1 MKYSYKTK
9 IGYITIEEQNGEI
22 VEINFGK
29 SMDLNQSEN
38 ELLQDTY
45 REIVEYLDKKRKVF
59 TIPFKIAGTEFQRS
73 VYKELLKIPY
83 GETRSYK
90 DIAKSIGNEKAYRAI
105 GNANNKNKVPIIIPC
120 HRVIGTNNSL
130 VGYAGGI
137 EIKKFLLELEK

>member
-59 TIPFKIAGTEFQRS
+59 TIPFKISGTEFQRS

>member
-9 IGYITIEEQNGEI
+9 IGYITIEENNGEI

-29 SMDLNQSEN
+29 SMDLNQGEN

-59 TIPFKIAGTEFQRS
+59 TIPFKISGTEFQRS

>member
-1 MKYSYKTK
+1 
-9 IGYITIEEQNGEI
+9 
-22 VEINFGK
+22 
-29 SMDLNQSEN
+29 MDLNQGEN

-59 TIPFKIAGTEFQRS
+59 TIPFKISGTEFQRS